1 MSNYEFE
8 KQTQSSNFEKRFL
21 NLYGC
26 QFFNCKFEGISSSNS
41 IGTKKT
47 VRFNFSTEI
56 DPEDHTKGMEM
67 SGMLGI
73 EKIEDFPQD
82 TFGFIYI
89 VTHKPSDKSYIGKK
103 VLYHNVKKKLT
114 KKELAEQTGPG
125 RKSATKVV
133 EKESDW
139 KTYYGSA
146 KPILA
151 LIKDGKQEEFTRE
164 ILQLVPNKKLLTYYE
179 CKFLFE
185 YGVLENPDGYFND
198 NIQGRFFT
206 KDFAS

>member
-1 MSNYEFE
+1 MWLYNE
-8 KQTQSSNFEKRFL
+8 K
-21 NLYGC
+21 
-26 QFFNCKFEGISSSNS
+26 
-41 IGTKKT
+41 
-47 VRFNFSTEI
+47 V
-56 DPEDHTKGMEM
+56 
-67 SGMLGI
+67 I
-73 EKIEDFPQD
+73 ENIEDFPQD

-89 VTHKPSDKSYIGKK
+89 VTHKPSGKSYIGKK

-146 KPILA
+146 KPILE
-151 LIKDGKQEEFTRE
+151 LIKGGKQEEFTRE
-164 ILQLVPNKKLLTYYE
+164 ILKLVPNKKLLTYYE

-198 NIQGRFFT
+198 NILGKFYT
-206 KDFAS
+206 KDFA

>member
-1 MSNYEFE
+1 MWLYNE
-8 KQTQSSNFEKRFL
+8 K
-21 NLYGC
+21 
-26 QFFNCKFEGISSSNS
+26 
-41 IGTKKT
+41 
-47 VRFNFSTEI
+47 V
-56 DPEDHTKGMEM
+56 
-67 SGMLGI
+67 I
-73 EKIEDFPQD
+73 ENIEDFPQD

-89 VTHKPSDKSYIGKK
+89 ITHKPTGKSYIGKK

-133 EKESDW
+133 AKESDW

-146 KPILA
+146 KPILE
-151 LIKDGKQEEFTRE
+151 LIKGGKQEEFTRE
-164 ILQLVPNKKLLTYYE
+164 ILKLVPNKKLLTYYE

-198 NIQGRFFT
+198 NILGKFYT